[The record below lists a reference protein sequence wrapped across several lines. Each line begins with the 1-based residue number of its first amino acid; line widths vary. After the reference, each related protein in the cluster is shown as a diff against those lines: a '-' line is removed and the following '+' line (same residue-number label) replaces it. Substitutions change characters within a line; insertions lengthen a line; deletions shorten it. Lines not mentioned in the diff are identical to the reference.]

1 MNKERNCTSK
11 NIRRAVAMIVL
22 FLLPE
27 FVLAAAAAA
36 ADSCVEDGTEC
47 LWLLLKAAFLFEFV

>member
-1 MNKERNCTSK
+1 MEYFVNKERNCTSK

-47 LWLLLKAAFLFEFV
+47 L

>member
-1 MNKERNCTSK
+1 MEYFVNKERNCTSK

-36 ADSCVEDGTEC
+36 DNCVEE
-47 LWLLLKAAFLFEFV
+47 